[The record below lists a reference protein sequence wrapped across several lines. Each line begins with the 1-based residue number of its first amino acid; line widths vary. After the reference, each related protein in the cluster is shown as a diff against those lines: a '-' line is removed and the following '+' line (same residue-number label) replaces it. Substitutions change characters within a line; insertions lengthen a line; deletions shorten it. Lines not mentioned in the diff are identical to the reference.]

1 MKITKTNVILLFV
14 ELGFANATNWDTAK
28 LTTKIN
34 QIADKVD
41 ADQDMKTYEG
51 TKLLKQVF
59 GASESGEKIEVTEEE
74 APKSKKADKSPAKAE
89 KPAKKDKPAPADE
102 EEDEAPAPKAKKGK
116 PAPVEDEEES
126 EEEESEAPKGKS
138 KKPAPAPEADEETED
153 DEKPAKKVKA
163 SKSEGKDR
171 FGNRV
176 ASQAGQIN
184 AAMSKKIQTVEQI
197 AEATGLSEARVRS
210 HMQYLIGRE
219 LAEHVED
226 KGYRLTK

>member
-1 MKITKTNVILLFV
+1 MKITKTNAIALFV
-14 ELGFANATNWDTAK
+14 ELGFANSTNWDIAK

-41 ADQDMKTYEG
+41 ADQDMKTDEG

-59 GASESGEKIEVTEEE
+59 DSSESGEKIEVTEDEAAAP
-74 APKSKKADKSPAKAE
+74 APKAKKADKAPAKAE
-89 KPAKKDKPAPADE
+89 NPAKKGKSTPAPVEDE
-102 EEDEAPAPKAKKGK
+102 EEEETPAPKAKKGK
-116 PAPVEDEEES
+116 PAPVEDEEE
-126 EEEESEAPKGKS
+126 A
-138 KKPAPAPEADEETED
+138 ED
-153 DEKPAKKVKA
+153 DDKPAKKAKE

-171 FGNRV
+171 FGNR
-176 ASQAGQIN
+176 ANSQAGQIN
-184 AAMSKKIQTVEQI
+184 AAMSKKLQTVEQI
-197 AEATGLSEARVRS
+197 ASATGLSGARVRS

>member
-1 MKITKTNVILLFV
+1 MKITKTNTILLFV

-41 ADQDMKTYEG
+41 VDHDMKTDEG

-59 GASESGEKIEVTEEE
+59 EASESGEKIEVTEE
-74 APKSKKADKSPAKAE
+74 APKSKKADKTPAKAE
-89 KPAKKDKPAPADE
+89 KPAKKGKPAPADE
-102 EEDEAPAPKAKKGK
+102 DEEEA
-116 PAPVEDEEES
+116 EDEEEVD
-126 EEEESEAPKGKS
+126 EEETPAPKGKS
-138 KKPAPAPEADEETED
+138 KKPAPAPEADEDED
-153 DEKPAKKVKA
+153 DEKPAKKA
-163 SKSEGKDR
+163 KSEGKDR

-176 ASQAGQIN
+176 NSQAGQIN
-184 AAMSKKIQTVEQI
+184 AAMSKKLQTVDQI

-210 HMQYLIGRE
+210 HMQYLIGKK

-226 KGYRLTK
+226 KGYRLIK

>member
-1 MKITKTNVILLFV
+1 MNITKTNATLLFV

-34 QIADKVD
+34 QVADKVG
-41 ADQDMKTYEG
+41 ADQDMKTDEG
-51 TKLLKQVF
+51 TKLLKQVLE
-59 GASESGEKIEVTEEE
+59 ASESGTKIVVTEDEE
-74 APKSKKADKSPAKAE
+74 APKSKKAE
-89 KPAKKDKPAPADE
+89 KPAKKAAKPAADEDDE
-102 EEDEAPAPKAKKGK
+102 EEEAPAPKSKKGK
-116 PAPVEDEEES
+116 PAAPAKEEDEEDES
-126 EEEESEAPKGKS
+126 
-138 KKPAPAPEADEETED
+138 DD
-153 DEKPAKKVKA
+153 DEKPAKKAKA

-176 ASQAGQIN
+176 NSQAGQIN